1 MAENRALLSQSEIDA
16 LVSFLQH
23 DGTTKTSSIGEVL
36 DQNSI
41 DKLVD
46 LIRANNDQGVFL
58 DPDALN
64 LGAIEAPI
72 TAQNGTVLDTSVC
85 ELDFRITPEG
95 IAEICC
101 VNMSDATFYKIYPEC
116 LIQGKYV
123 SEGSEWGRAVSPRHF
138 CMIAD
143 LFGLEYPPE
152 AYNAVVAR
160 FCEIMYGSSSAQPAS
175 IYCPVEK

>member
-85 ELDFRITPEG
+85 
-95 IAEICC
+95 
-101 VNMSDATFYKIYPEC
+101 
-116 LIQGKYV
+116 
-123 SEGSEWGRAVSPRHF
+123 
-138 CMIAD
+138 
-143 LFGLEYPPE
+143 
-152 AYNAVVAR
+152 
-160 FCEIMYGSSSAQPAS
+160 
-175 IYCPVEK
+175 